1 MIRPASE
8 ALVQPPPAIRRRG
21 LLGLVTDGL
30 RDLVSHRRLIR
41 YLVGAELKRTHADTV
56 LGQVWWILDPILQMA
71 VYYVLVEIILHRN
84 VPDYPLFLFSAI
96 LPWKWFSTTMNE
108 ATLSVTGR
116 QSLIRQL
123 SFPKIVLPTAAVAAE
138 TVSFVFGLGAFA
150 LVYLFYLD
158 RLSAWVL
165 VVPLI
170 AAIQLVFT
178 LALAI
183 ALSAANAFYRDIQNV
198 LRHALRMWFYLSPA
212 LYSLDLITDRRFR
225 EILQLNPFAVLF
237 ESYHSVTW
245 GTSAPDWSGLAVVLA
260 VSVVLLL
267 AAILLFKRVESAFA
281 RIL

>member
-1 MIRPASE
+1 MTRPASE
-8 ALVQPPPAIRRRG
+8 ALAPPRPATSRRGPPA
-21 LLGLVTDGL
+21 LVADGL

-71 VYYVLVEIILHRN
+71 VYYVLVELILHRN

-123 SFPKIVLPTAAVAAE
+123 SFPKIVLPTAAVTAE
-138 TVSFVFGLGAFA
+138 TVNFVFGLGAFA

-158 RLSAWVL
+158 RLSVWVL

-170 AAIQLVFT
+170 AAVQLVFT

-198 LRHALRMWFYLSPA
+198 LRHAVRMWFYLSPA
-212 LYSLDLITDRRFR
+212 LYSLDLITDRHIR

-237 ESYHSVTW
+237 ESYHAVTW
-245 GTSAPDWSGLAVVLA
+245 GTSAPNWSGLAAVLA

-267 AAILLFKRVESAFA
+267 VAIALFKRVESGFA